1 MLRSRIIY
9 TILLFSAIGFYLFY
23 GQYIAFVALIFAVF
37 LPFFLYAIT
46 LIASRKIIAKFADC
60 NTVAQKFVSSQIQIE
75 VDNESMLH
83 IATAELTLVSE
94 TVFSN
99 EKSREIITI
108 PINANQVT
116 TIKTGVV
123 SKYCGEIELT
133 LKKIKLYDFLSLT
146 SHTKRLNKSLKI
158 TVLPNVYEINATPQI
173 SLEPDDESHSFS
185 TMKSGDDAS
194 QVFDYHEYHEGD
206 KVKNIHWKLST
217 KLDKL
222 MVKELSLPI
231 SSAVC
236 VALELGACEEKI
248 NQLTQIDAQ
257 IETFTS
263 ISSWL
268 FEKDIPHEV
277 EWYHPANSCAVK
289 MKLSSVDDLF
299 LSIEHLYN
307 TKPHLGNMLLDEI
320 VGRTIKPNSSH
331 MIYITNSINN
341 STLKPLFQLKESM
354 GVTVVYIKRETHSIP
369 DELKKAMTAVEINL
383 VEVETSTVQAGLQEL
398 SL

>member
-1 MLRSRIIY
+1 MLKSRIIY
-9 TILLFSAIGFYLFY
+9 TLLLLGAIGFYLFY
-23 GQYIAFVALIFAVF
+23 GEYLAFVALAFVVS

-46 LIASRKIIAKFADC
+46 LITSRKIVVKFADC
-60 NTVAQKFVSSQIQIE
+60 KTIAQKLTSTEAQVE

-83 IATAELTLVSE
+83 IVTAKLTIVSE

-99 EKSREIITI
+99 DKLKEMIFI
-108 PINANQVT
+108 PINANQIT

-123 SKYCGEIELT
+123 SKYCGDVKIT
-133 LKKIKLYDFLSLT
+133 LKNVKLYDFLSLT
-146 SHTKRLNKSLKI
+146 SHTKRLNKSLKVA
-158 TVLPNVYEINATPQI
+158 VLPNVYEINANPNI
-173 SLEPDDESHSFS
+173 VVAPDDESHSYS
-185 TMKSGDDAS
+185 TTKSGDDAS

-222 MVKELSLPI
+222 MVKEFSLPI

-236 VALELGACEEKI
+236 IALELGDCENKA
-248 NQLTQIDAQ
+248 NQLAQIDAQ

-268 FEKDIPHEV
+268 FAKGVPHETQ
-277 EWYHPANSCAVK
+277 WYHPVDSCAVK
-289 MKLSSVDDLF
+289 MKLASVDDLF

-320 VGRTIKPNSSH
+320 ASRTIKPKISH
-331 MIYITNSINN
+331 MIYITNSIDN
-341 STLKPLFQLKESM
+341 SALKSIFELNESI
-354 GVTVVYIKRETHSIP
+354 GVTIVYIKEENYSVS
-369 DELKKAMTAVEINL
+369 DELKQALTAVEINL
-383 VEVETSTVQAGLQEL
+383 IEVNTST
-398 SL
+398 